1 MAYVSKGI
9 WVLQGERGAAN
20 SGSKTMSCCEAAGH
34 MVAIGTIS
42 TDTCHIISGLFPYL
56 VNAHKHV
63 APAHMPDI
71 KTVKSPRLAVFHNG
85 RPGVDVSYSAIRQFY
100 SAIRQKPGSASSCF
114 GA

>member
-42 TDTCHIISGLFPYL
+42 TDTCHNDGS
-56 VNAHKHV
+56 
-63 APAHMPDI
+63 
-71 KTVKSPRLAVFHNG
+71 AVFKI
-85 RPGVDVSYSAIRQFY
+85 S
-100 SAIRQKPGSASSCF
+100 
-114 GA
+114 